1 MDRNDATRGGS
12 TRKLAALHASLQA
25 SAWGAIFGKL
35 ILWLGALG
43 ALAYVG
49 TRAAASTLGGPP
61 AMPSSS
67 AAAAPVDEPTA
78 LAPAGAPPL
87 ALGTAAAVVDVA
99 PGASGSATA
108 APGSASATP
117 SGLTADGRVIL
128 NLASEPDLRHLP
140 GVGARRAQAI
150 LELRGRLGRFRRL
163 EELLRVRGIGP
174 RMLQRMRPRLVL
186 DPS

>member
-1 MDRNDATRGGS
+1 MDRNEATRRGS
-12 TRKLAALHASLQA
+12 ARKLAALHASLQA
-25 SAWGAIFGKL
+25 SAWGALFGKL

-49 TRAAASTLGGPP
+49 TRAAASTLGGAP
-61 AMPSSS
+61 AVPSSS
-67 AAAAPVDEPTA
+67 AAAAPADEPTA
-78 LAPAGAPPL
+78 TTLAEAAPL
-87 ALGTAAAVVDVA
+87 ARGTAAAAVDVA
-99 PGASGSATA
+99 AGASVSATAASGSASA
-108 APGSASATP
+108 AR

-174 RMLQRMRPRLVL
+174 RMLQRMRPLVVL